1 MRVPTARSEIAT
13 TTTPRSPEI
22 VSSCPRDPAPTHE
35 ITALPAVALGFWC
48 DEAVTRWVKTEVVAV
63 VVVVAVAVAVQLF
76 RSAAET
82 HTCSAFR
89 NSMCIVAR

>member
-1 MRVPTARSEIAT
+1 
-13 TTTPRSPEI
+13 
-22 VSSCPRDPAPTHE
+22 
-35 ITALPAVALGFWC
+35 VAFGFWC
-48 DEAVTRWVKTEVVAV
+48 DEAVTRWVKTEVVAVVV

-82 HTCSAFR
+82 HTCSAFK

>member
-1 MRVPTARSEIAT
+1 M
-13 TTTPRSPEI
+13 
-22 VSSCPRDPAPTHE
+22 
-35 ITALPAVALGFWC
+35 ALGFWC
-48 DEAVTRWVKTEVVAV
+48 DEAVTRWVKTEVVAVAVAVVV

-89 NSMCIVAR
+89 NSMSIVAR

>member
-1 MRVPTARSEIAT
+1 M
-13 TTTPRSPEI
+13 
-22 VSSCPRDPAPTHE
+22 
-35 ITALPAVALGFWC
+35 ALGFWC
-48 DEAVTRWVKTEVVAV
+48 DEAVTRWVKTEVVAVAVVV

-82 HTCSAFR
+82 HTCSAFK

>member
-1 MRVPTARSEIAT
+1 MPLQGS
-13 TTTPRSPEI
+13 
-22 VSSCPRDPAPTHE
+22 
-35 ITALPAVALGFWC
+35 GFGC
-48 DEAVTRWVKTEVVAV
+48 DEAVTRWVKTEIVAVAVVVAV
-63 VVVVAVAVAVQLF
+63 VLAVAVAVAVAVQLF

>member
-1 MRVPTARSEIAT
+1 V
-13 TTTPRSPEI
+13 
-22 VSSCPRDPAPTHE
+22 V
-35 ITALPAVALGFWC
+35 LGSWC
-48 DEAVTRWVKTEVVAV
+48 DEAVTRWVKTDVVAV
-63 VVVVAVAVAVQLF
+63 VVDVAVAVQFF

>member
-1 MRVPTARSEIAT
+1 
-13 TTTPRSPEI
+13 
-22 VSSCPRDPAPTHE
+22 
-35 ITALPAVALGFWC
+35 VALGFWC

-82 HTCSAFR
+82 HTYSAFR
-89 NSMCIVAR
+89 NSMCIVARRRFWAWPRRWPKRREPSCPVRSQSELTRDRTIA